1 MDAKAMQDL
10 KKRPA
15 RRNPQKPSR
24 KITPVTIK
32 KSDGRRI
39 MVMPEQ
45 IPSRMKRQKK
55 ATSVN
60 SGSFSNSLKMLGA
73 LSLTMLKMIPSMV
86 LLLAVSWLAWGT
98 FRMAPNLF
106 RQQLQQLSVEGIQL
120 LSENDILSAV
130 ELPSS
135 NNLSTLDPYELAGK
149 TNLNTIVKTSHVRR
163 YFPDQ
168 LHFFIEEFSPKA
180 TIEHRGNLFL
190 IDENRNLLMEV
201 KSDGIVNPPVLR
213 GFDRQEIN
221 DLTDSFRLGQALRFQ
236 HSLRFNG
243 EFRKKIQYVDVEE
256 PLNVKVKLFE
266 EPTIIYFGS
275 NFFVERVEN
284 FEKVHSVL
292 HL

>member
-1 MDAKAMQDL
+1 M
-10 KKRPA
+10 
-15 RRNPQKPSR
+15 
-24 KITPVTIK
+24 TV
-32 KSDGRRI
+32 
-39 MVMPEQ
+39 
-45 IPSRMKRQKK
+45 
-55 ATSVN
+55 
-60 SGSFSNSLKMLGA
+60 
-73 LSLTMLKMIPSMV
+73 LKMIPSTV

-98 FRMAPNLF
+98 FMLAPNLF
-106 RQQLQQLSVEGIQL
+106 QQQLHQFSVEGLHL
-120 LSENDILSAV
+120 LSEDDILSAV

-135 NNLSTLDPYELAGK
+135 NKLSTLDPYEMAGK

-190 IDENRNLLMEV
+190 IDENRNLLMKV
-201 KSDGIVNPPVLR
+201 KSDGIINPPVLR

-236 HSLRFNG
+236 HSLRLNG
-243 EFRKKIQYVDVEE
+243 EFREKIQYVDVEE

-284 FEKVHSVL
+284 FEKVYGPIQNKHKLPKRIDLRYHNKLIVTP
-292 HL
+292 